1 MVSNYVPLS
10 TLSYAAMTSISA
22 GGRAYLPV
30 DTILIFNMFPE
41 YRVLRIKTASVSEN

>member
-10 TLSYAAMTSISA
+10 TLSYVAMTSISA

-30 DTILIFNMFPE
+30 DTKQVVYSHFQ
-41 YRVLRIKTASVSEN
+41 YVS